1 MNAKPPQLD
10 LRSGARVQWEPA
22 HSGMWLKG
30 KLIRASTTNE
40 EWLVTSD
47 SGQRYWINVMRLRPA

>member
-1 MNAKPPQLD
+1 VNATPPRLD
-10 LRSGARVQWEPA
+10 LRSGGRVQWEPA

-47 SGQRYWINVMRLRPA
+47 SGQRYWINVMRLRSA